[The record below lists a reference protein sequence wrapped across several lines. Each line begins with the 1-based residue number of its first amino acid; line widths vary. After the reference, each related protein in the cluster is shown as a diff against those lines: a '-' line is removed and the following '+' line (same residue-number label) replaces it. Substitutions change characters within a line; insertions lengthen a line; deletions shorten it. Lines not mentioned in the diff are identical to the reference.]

1 MFINFRFGS
10 VNSKTVGYMVSYQIH
25 AKPGEV
31 NEHPPY
37 LFASPHNWSSA
48 ETAWLIEIMIDPM
61 HVAVKER
68 LLYSTNPQRGEIDE
82 PIE

>member
-1 MFINFRFGS
+1 MNIRPICS
-10 VNSKTVGYMVSYQIH
+10 LST
-25 AKPGEV
+25 
-31 NEHPPY
+31 
-37 LFASPHNWSSA
+37 HNWSSA